1 MVETSGYG
9 YYGFLDVFYETNLLN
24 KMTSKLLAFPDFGMS
39 QGV

>member
-1 MVETSGYG
+1 MVEISGYG